1 MGSISIHKV
10 SEASMIYSKILT
22 LEVEMDM
29 EKNGSFLLVV
39 AEVDLMI
46 SLMTTMMKKKMM
58 TFSEDLNLVDLG
70 THFSV
75 TEVFTQLVIE
85 KMYLQMMLERECTE
99 MSDIQRLENQ
109 VSVAVRVCLFQ
120 PYHDKILDYS
130 GIASLK
136 RNLFFLFSEQQSIF
150 CEVSDVESW
159 DTKME
164 RGWTGGGVTDDT

>member
-1 MGSISIHKV
+1 MDSISTHKV
-10 SEASMIYSKILT
+10 SEALMIYSKILT

-46 SLMTTMMKKKMM
+46 SLMTMMKKKMM

-75 TEVFTQLVIE
+75 MEVFTQLVIE
-85 KMYLQMMLERECTE
+85 KMYLQMTMEKECTE
-99 MSDIQRLENQ
+99 MSDIQHLENQ

-130 GIASLK
+130 GIALLK
-136 RNLFFLFSEQQSIF
+136 RNIFFLFSEQQSIF
-150 CEVSDVESW
+150 CVV
-159 DTKME
+159 
-164 RGWTGGGVTDDT
+164 

>member
-1 MGSISIHKV
+1 MASISIHKV

-22 LEVEMDM
+22 LEVDMDM

-46 SLMTTMMKKKMM
+46 SLMTMMKKKMM
-58 TFSEDLNLVDLG
+58 TFLEDLNLVDLG

-85 KMYLQMMLERECTE
+85 KMYLQMTMEKECTE
-99 MSDIQRLENQ
+99 MSDIQHLENQ

-130 GIASLK
+130 GITLLK
-136 RNLFFLFSEQQSIF
+136 RNIVFYFQNSNPYF
-150 CEVSDVESW
+150 V
-159 DTKME
+159 
-164 RGWTGGGVTDDT
+164 

>member
-1 MGSISIHKV
+1 MDSISIHKV
-10 SEASMIYSKILT
+10 SETLMIYSKILT

-46 SLMTTMMKKKMM
+46 SLMMMMKKKMM

-75 TEVFTQLVIE
+75 MEVFTQLVIE
-85 KMYLQMMLERECTE
+85 KMYLQMTMEKECTE
-99 MSDIQRLENQ
+99 MSDIQHLENQ

-130 GIASLK
+130 GIALLK
-136 RNLFFLFSEQQSIF
+136 RNIFFYFQNSNPYF
-150 CEVSDVESW
+150 V
-159 DTKME
+159 
-164 RGWTGGGVTDDT
+164 

>member
-1 MGSISIHKV
+1 MDSISIHKV

-22 LEVEMDM
+22 LEVEMGM

-46 SLMTTMMKKKMM
+46 SMMTMMKKKMM

-75 TEVFTQLVIE
+75 MEVFTQLVIE
-85 KMYLQMMLERECTE
+85 KMYLQMTMEKECTE
-99 MSDIQRLENQ
+99 MSDIQHLENQ

-130 GIASLK
+130 GIALLK
-136 RNLFFLFSEQQSIF
+136 RNIFSIF
-150 CEVSDVESW
+150 RTAIHIKFLCSV
-159 DTKME
+159 K
-164 RGWTGGGVTDDT
+164 

>member
-1 MGSISIHKV
+1 MISLDQKEWTIMDSISIHKV
-10 SEASMIYSKILT
+10 SEALMIYSKILT

-46 SLMTTMMKKKMM
+46 SLMTMMKKKMM

-75 TEVFTQLVIE
+75 MEVFTQLVIE
-85 KMYLQMMLERECTE
+85 KMYLQMMMEKECTE
-99 MSDIQRLENQ
+99 MSDIQHLENQ

-130 GIASLK
+130 GIALLK
-136 RNLFFLFSEQQSIF
+136 RNIFFLFSEQQSIF
-150 CEVSDVESW
+150 CVVWSEWCWVL
-159 DTKME
+159 
-164 RGWTGGGVTDDT
+164 GH

>member
-1 MGSISIHKV
+1 MDSISIHKV

-46 SLMTTMMKKKMM
+46 SLMTMMKKKKM

-75 TEVFTQLVIE
+75 MEVFTQLVIE
-85 KMYLQMMLERECTE
+85 KMYLQMTMEKECTE
-99 MSDIQRLENQ
+99 MSDIQHLENQ

-130 GIASLK
+130 GIALLK
-136 RNLFFLFSEQQSIF
+136 RNIFFLFSEQQSIF
-150 CEVSDVESW
+150 CVV
-159 DTKME
+159 
-164 RGWTGGGVTDDT
+164 

>member
-1 MGSISIHKV
+1 MDSISIHKV
-10 SEASMIYSKILT
+10 SEASMTYSKILT

-46 SLMTTMMKKKMM
+46 SLMTMMKKKMM

-75 TEVFTQLVIE
+75 MEVFTQLVIE
-85 KMYLQMMLERECTE
+85 KMYLQMTMEKECTE
-99 MSDIQRLENQ
+99 MSDIQHLENQ

-130 GIASLK
+130 GIALLK
-136 RNLFFLFSEQQSIF
+136 RNIFFYFQNSNPYF
-150 CEVSDVESW
+150 V
-159 DTKME
+159 
-164 RGWTGGGVTDDT
+164 

>member
-1 MGSISIHKV
+1 MDSISIHKV
-10 SEASMIYSKILT
+10 SEALMIYSKILT

-46 SLMTTMMKKKMM
+46 SLMTMMKKKMM

-75 TEVFTQLVIE
+75 MEVFTQLVIE
-85 KMYLQMMLERECTE
+85 KMYLQMMMEKECTE
-99 MSDIQRLENQ
+99 MSDIQHLENQ

-120 PYHDKILDYS
+120 PYHDKTLDYS
-130 GIASLK
+130 GIALLK
-136 RNLFFLFSEQQSIF
+136 RNIFFLFSEQQSIF
-150 CEVSDVESW
+150 CVV
-159 DTKME
+159 
-164 RGWTGGGVTDDT
+164 

>member
-10 SEASMIYSKILT
+10 SEASMTYSKILT

-46 SLMTTMMKKKMM
+46 SLMTMMKKKMM
-58 TFSEDLNLVDLG
+58 TFLEDLNLVDLG

-85 KMYLQMMLERECTE
+85 KMYLQMTMEKECTE
-99 MSDIQRLENQ
+99 MSDIQHLENQ
-109 VSVAVRVCLFQ
+109 VSAPLRVWLFQ
-120 PYHDKILDYS
+120 PYRDKILDYS
-130 GIASLK
+130 GIALFK
-136 RNLFFLFSEQQSIF
+136 RNILFCFQNNNPYNF
-150 CEVSDVESW
+150 V
-159 DTKME
+159 
-164 RGWTGGGVTDDT
+164 

>member
-1 MGSISIHKV
+1 MDSISIHKV
-10 SEASMIYSKILT
+10 SEASMTYSKILT

-46 SLMTTMMKKKMM
+46 SLMMMMKKKMM

-75 TEVFTQLVIE
+75 MEVFTQLVIE
-85 KMYLQMMLERECTE
+85 KMYLQMTMEKECTE
-99 MSDIQRLENQ
+99 MSDIQHLENQ

-130 GIASLK
+130 GIALLK
-136 RNLFFLFSEQQSIF
+136 RNIFFYCQNSNPYF
-150 CEVSDVESW
+150 V
-159 DTKME
+159 
-164 RGWTGGGVTDDT
+164 

>member
-1 MGSISIHKV
+1 MDSISIHKV
-10 SEASMIYSKILT
+10 SEALMIYSKILT

-46 SLMTTMMKKKMM
+46 SLMTMMKKKMM

-75 TEVFTQLVIE
+75 MEVFTQLVIE
-85 KMYLQMMLERECTE
+85 KMYLQMMMEKECTE
-99 MSDIQRLENQ
+99 MSDIQHLENQ

-130 GIASLK
+130 GIALLK
-136 RNLFFLFSEQQSIF
+136 RNIFFLFSEQQSIF
-150 CEVSDVESW
+150 CVV
-159 DTKME
+159 
-164 RGWTGGGVTDDT
+164 

>member
-1 MGSISIHKV
+1 MDSISIHKV
-10 SEASMIYSKILT
+10 SEASMTYSKILT

-46 SLMTTMMKKKMM
+46 SLMTMMKKKMM

-75 TEVFTQLVIE
+75 MEVFTQLVIE
-85 KMYLQMMLERECTE
+85 KMYLQMMMEKECTE
-99 MSDIQRLENQ
+99 MSDIQHLENQ

-130 GIASLK
+130 GIALLK
-136 RNLFFLFSEQQSIF
+136 RNIFFLFSEQQSMF
-150 CEVSDVESW
+150 CVV
-159 DTKME
+159 
-164 RGWTGGGVTDDT
+164 

>member
-1 MGSISIHKV
+1 MDSISIHKV
-10 SEASMIYSKILT
+10 SEALMIYSKILT

-46 SLMTTMMKKKMM
+46 SLMTMMKKKMM

-75 TEVFTQLVIE
+75 MEVFTQLVIE
-85 KMYLQMMLERECTE
+85 KMYLQMTMEKECTE
-99 MSDIQRLENQ
+99 MSDIQHLENQ

-120 PYHDKILDYS
+120 PYHDKTLDYS
-130 GIASLK
+130 GIALLK
-136 RNLFFLFSEQQSIF
+136 RNIFFLFSEQQSIF
-150 CEVSDVESW
+150 CVV
-159 DTKME
+159 
-164 RGWTGGGVTDDT
+164 

>member
-1 MGSISIHKV
+1 MDSISIHKV
-10 SEASMIYSKILT
+10 SEALMIYSKILT

-46 SLMTTMMKKKMM
+46 SLMTMMKKKMM

-75 TEVFTQLVIE
+75 MEVFTQLVIE
-85 KMYLQMMLERECTE
+85 KMYLQMTMEKECTE
-99 MSDIQRLENQ
+99 MSDIQHLENQ

-120 PYHDKILDYS
+120 PYDDKILDYS
-130 GIASLK
+130 GIA
-136 RNLFFLFSEQQSIF
+136 FFLFSEQQSIF
-150 CEVSDVESW
+150 CVV
-159 DTKME
+159 
-164 RGWTGGGVTDDT
+164 

>member
-1 MGSISIHKV
+1 MIMDSISIHKV
-10 SEASMIYSKILT
+10 SEASMTYSKILT
-22 LEVEMDM
+22 LEVEVDM

-46 SLMTTMMKKKMM
+46 SLMTMMKKKMM

-75 TEVFTQLVIE
+75 MEVFTQLVIE
-85 KMYLQMMLERECTE
+85 KMYLQMMMEKECTE
-99 MSDIQRLENQ
+99 MSDIQHLENQ

-130 GIASLK
+130 GIALLK
-136 RNLFFLFSEQQSIF
+136 RNFFFYFQNSNPYF
-150 CEVSDVESW
+150 V
-159 DTKME
+159 
-164 RGWTGGGVTDDT
+164 

>member
-10 SEASMIYSKILT
+10 SEASMTYSKILT

-29 EKNGSFLLVV
+29 EKNGSFLLAV

-46 SLMTTMMKKKMM
+46 SLMMMMKKKMM

-75 TEVFTQLVIE
+75 MEVFTQLVIE
-85 KMYLQMMLERECTE
+85 KMYLQMTMEKECTE
-99 MSDIQRLENQ
+99 MSDIQHLENQ
-109 VSVAVRVCLFQ
+109 VSAPLRVCLFQ

-130 GIASLK
+130 GIALFK
-136 RNLFFLFSEQQSIF
+136 RNIFFSVFRTVIHIILFSM
-150 CEVSDVESW
+150 
-159 DTKME
+159 K
-164 RGWTGGGVTDDT
+164 

>member
-1 MGSISIHKV
+1 MDSISIHKV
-10 SEASMIYSKILT
+10 SEASMTYSKILT

-46 SLMTTMMKKKMM
+46 SLMTMMKKKMM

-75 TEVFTQLVIE
+75 MEVFTQLVIE
-85 KMYLQMMLERECTE
+85 KMYLQMTMEKECTE
-99 MSDIQRLENQ
+99 MSDIQHLENQ

-130 GIASLK
+130 GIALLK
-136 RNLFFLFSEQQSIF
+136 RNIFFLFSEQQSIF
-150 CEVSDVESW
+150 CVV
-159 DTKME
+159 
-164 RGWTGGGVTDDT
+164 